1 MSKIFIQT
9 NDERFK
15 EIIAKMRQNNSD
27 ISEEIVKAVLLAWA
41 ESLPQETDYI
51 PD

>member
-9 NDERFK
+9 DDERFK
-15 EIIAKMRQNNSD
+15 SIIAKMRENNSD

-41 ESLPQETDYI
+41 ESLPQETECI
-51 PD
+51 PN